1 MYNIEYV
8 QRGFWKERCN
18 LYNIYSS
25 VFLPYIQMISPGFQR
40 SLSAGEV
47 AGLCYGLVMDARYCR
62 LCLGAGC
69 FLGPGFVF
77 SLGDSLLVSIY
88 SSAPRDFLSITWG
101 SCWWSRCVFLLGY
114 ERALRSSF
122 GPLGFGLKWG
132 FTFVPRVF
140 VLISSCARLLC
151 LFFLRFFHLIPRG
164 EISFHQDDESAGSWF
179 IGP

>member
-1 MYNIEYV
+1 MFEPHV
-8 QRGFWKERCN
+8 
-18 LYNIYSS
+18 
-25 VFLPYIQMISPGFQR
+25 QMISPGFQR

-77 SLGDSLLVSIY
+77 TLGVSLLVSIF
-88 SSAPRDFLSITWG
+88 SSAPRGFLSITWG
-101 SCWWSRCVFLLGY
+101 SCWWSRCVFLLRSY

-132 FTFVPRVF
+132 FTFVPHVF

-151 LFFLRFFHLIPRG
+151 LFFLHTIWYQEERLVV
-164 EISFHQDDESAGSWF
+164 HQDDESAGSWF
-179 IGP
+179 IRAVIVFLEFGVIQRYSLLV